1 MASAA
6 VSSRALFLLIPLP
19 LQGKGL
25 GLQQPQPLNGSC
37 HQARLCAMRERMAVE
52 TSRDEFS
59 EENIPPPTGTIF
71 LLGMYMFALIVG
83 WGVMFWMLVDR

>member
-1 MASAA
+1 
-6 VSSRALFLLIPLP
+6 
-19 LQGKGL
+19 
-25 GLQQPQPLNGSC
+25 
-37 HQARLCAMRERMAVE
+37 MRERMGVE

-71 LLGMYMFALIVG
+71 VLGMYMLALIVG

>member
-1 MASAA
+1 MIE
-6 VSSRALFLLIPLP
+6 LLEHFARR
-19 LQGKGL
+19 
-25 GLQQPQPLNGSC
+25 QQPRFLC
-37 HQARLCAMRERMAVE
+37 HQARLCSMRERMGVE

-71 LLGMYMFALIVG
+71 VLGMYMLALIVG